1 VVVVYLLGYL
11 IVVAA
16 HMQILHIHTHIL
28 HIKPTGQCKNRQEVH
43 LVAKENRALMRR
55 TKGWKGFVRS
65 YNNYITNGSYDKVTW
80 GKGSQKPKSVT
91 KDKMGRE
98 IQTW

>member
-1 VVVVYLLGYL
+1 M
-11 IVVAA
+11 IVIQYVE
-16 HMQILHIHTHIL
+16 
-28 HIKPTGQCKNRQEVH
+28 QEVH

-80 GKGSQKPKSVT
+80 GNGSKKAKSIV
-91 KDKMGRE
+91 KNVMGKE
-98 IQTW
+98 VQTW